1 MFERWCDTNFL
12 FLNSSK
18 TKEIVFDF
26 RRSRKTP
33 IEPLS
38 IKGSEIEMVTNYK
51 YLGTV
56 VDDKLTWSKQCENTK
71 AKAQQRMYFLRKL
84 RTYHVDKTIMRLF
97 YKSVVESVIL
107 CNCLVW
113 FGGCRQKDLK
123 PLERIARRG
132 GKIIG
137 EVRDLTHIC
146 NDKILQKANEILGNE
161 NHVLNPF
168 YKYLR
173 SGRRLEAIKCR
184 TERYRKSFV
193 PLSVRMSN
201 NTS

>member
-1 MFERWCDTNFL
+1 
-12 FLNSSK
+12 
-18 TKEIVFDF
+18 
-26 RRSRKTP
+26 
-33 IEPLS
+33 
-38 IKGSEIEMVTNYK
+38 
-51 YLGTV
+51 
-56 VDDKLTWSKQCENTK
+56 
-71 AKAQQRMYFLRKL
+71 MYFLRKL

-161 NHVLNPF
+161 NHLTV
-168 YKYLR
+168 
-173 SGRRLEAIKCR
+173 
-184 TERYRKSFV
+184 
-193 PLSVRMSN
+193 
-201 NTS
+201 

>member
-1 MFERWCDTNFL
+1 
-12 FLNSSK
+12 
-18 TKEIVFDF
+18 
-26 RRSRKTP
+26 
-33 IEPLS
+33 
-38 IKGSEIEMVTNYK
+38 
-51 YLGTV
+51 
-56 VDDKLTWSKQCENTK
+56 
-71 AKAQQRMYFLRKL
+71 
-84 RTYHVDKTIMRLF
+84 MRLF

-168 YKYLR
+168 YQYLR

-193 PLSVRMSN
+193 PLSVRMFN